1 MKRYSTQGISDSVAD
16 TLFITVYMRHLE
28 NLRPDRII
36 SDPDASRL
44 VEEIDY
50 DFSKYDKATRSQ
62 IGTCIR
68 VRHFDNLTR
77 RFIDAHDDP
86 VVVSLGCGLDS
97 RANRIGL
104 DKGVMYNVDLP
115 EVIEMRD
122 RVLPPDERSIS
133 LGRSLFDP
141 ALPEE
146 IRDRH
151 PGASFLV
158 LSEGVLMYFPENEVR
173 PVLERIAR
181 TLSPG
186 KLVFDACSSL
196 GCRMSSRNDTVKHT
210 KARFHWGLDDP
221 ALPEQWAPNLSLR
234 GVTYYM
240 NQEKHR
246 WDFFSRMMALFPKVA
261 KSYCMLEY
269 DMAQAA

>member
-50 DFSKYDKATRSQ
+50 DFTKYAKATRSQ

-77 RFIDAHDDP
+77 RFLDAHDDP

-115 EVIEMRD
+115 EVIEMRNQ
-122 RVLPPDERSIS
+122 VLPPDERNVS
-133 LGRSLFDP
+133 LARSLFDP
-141 ALPEE
+141 SLPEE

-151 PGASFLV
+151 PRASFLV

-173 PVLERIAR
+173 PVLERIAK

-186 KLVFDACSSL
+186 QLVFDACSSF
-196 GCRMSSRNDTVKHT
+196 GCRMTSRHDTVKHT
-210 KARFHWGLDDP
+210 QARFQWGLDDP
-221 ALPEQWAPNLSLR
+221 ALPEHWAPNLSLR
-234 GVTYYM
+234 AVTYYM
-240 NQEKHR
+240 NQEKNR
-246 WDFFSRMMALFPKVA
+246 WDFASRVMALYPKLA
-261 KSYCMLEY
+261 KAFCMLEY
-269 DMAQAA
+269 DMAPAA